1 MRDRL
6 LLSILLV
13 AAIECSASAEPLP
26 PRKPVQT
33 VAKPPQRS
41 PQANPCAAFGPGFVR
56 MEGSDT
62 CVKLGGGIGIGIGA
76 GGSSR

>member
-1 MRDRL
+1 MRDRV

-13 AAIECSASAEPLP
+13 AALACSASAEPVP
-26 PRKPVQT
+26 ARKPAQT

-41 PQANPCAAFGPGFVR
+41 PQANPCAAYGPGFVR

-62 CVKLGGGIGIGIGA
+62 CVKLGGGIGIGA